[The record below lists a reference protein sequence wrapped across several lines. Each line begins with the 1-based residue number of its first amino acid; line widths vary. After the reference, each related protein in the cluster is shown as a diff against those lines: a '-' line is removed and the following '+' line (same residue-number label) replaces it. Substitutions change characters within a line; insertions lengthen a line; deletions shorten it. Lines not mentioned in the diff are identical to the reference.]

1 MTTPTQVE
9 RRMSD
14 IYYQEREAEVYDL
27 ECRWK
32 TDDVDFWVGLA
43 KEYAGNDGT
52 VMELGCG
59 TGRVL
64 IPVAESGVNIVG
76 VDESPW
82 MIAKAKEKY
91 ERLTVDVQ
99 SRIGLLEGDMRNLRL
114 EQKFKLIYVP
124 FNTFLILKTVDD
136 QLAVLNTVR
145 QHLTPGGAFAFE
157 IFVPDLRLLV
167 PERERKWA
175 IETDET
181 LADLGIRLQKDAIR
195 LVDPV
200 RQQLLVT
207 YRVKEFRDNV
217 LEREWLSN
225 LELSYIFPREL
236 EHLVV
241 RAGFEFVH
249 YWGDYDRTDFWK
261 MHAPTRQLAVVR
273 PK

>member
-1 MTTPTQVE
+1 MVTSTQVE
-9 RRMSD
+9 RQTSD
-14 IYYQEREAEVYDL
+14 IYYQQREADIYDL
-27 ECRWK
+27 EYQWK

-43 KEYAGNDGT
+43 NEHAGSAGT

-64 IPVAESGVNIVG
+64 MPVAENGMNIVG

-91 ERLTVDVQ
+91 DRLTGEVQ
-99 SRIGLLEGDMRNLRL
+99 AHIGLLEGDMRNLHL
-114 EQKFKLIYVP
+114 EQKFNLIYIP
-124 FNTFLILKTVDD
+124 FNTFQILKTVED
-136 QLAVLNTVR
+136 QLAVFNTVR
-145 QHLTPGGAFAFE
+145 QYLAPGGVFAFE

-175 IETDET
+175 METDET
-181 LADLGIRLQKDAIR
+181 LADLGVRVQKDTIR
-195 LVDPV
+195 LVDPI
-200 RQQLLVT
+200 RQHLLVT
-207 YRVKEFRDNV
+207 YRVKEFRDNI
-217 LEREWLSN
+217 LEREWLSD
-225 LELSYIFPREL
+225 LELCYIFPREL
-236 EHLVV
+236 EHLVA

-261 MHAPTRQLAVVR
+261 MHAPTKQLAVLR